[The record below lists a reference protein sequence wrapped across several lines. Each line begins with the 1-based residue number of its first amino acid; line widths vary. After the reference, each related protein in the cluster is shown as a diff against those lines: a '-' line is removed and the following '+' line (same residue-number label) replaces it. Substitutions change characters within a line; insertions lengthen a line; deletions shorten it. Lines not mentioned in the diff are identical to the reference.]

1 MAPAPPAPPRPL
13 ELVDVLLVDV
23 PDELAPPIPLLV
35 DVAPPAPAPPPL
47 EVLVVAPPMPPPDV
61 LVEVLV
67 DAVPVLLV
75 PLLDELLGLT
85 EPESPQAN
93 PSVTATAARPSPR
106 NLIAS
111 AYQAARA
118 DASTR

>member
-47 EVLVVAPPMPPPDV
+47 EVLVVAPPMPPP
-61 LVEVLV
+61 
-67 DAVPVLLV
+67 V